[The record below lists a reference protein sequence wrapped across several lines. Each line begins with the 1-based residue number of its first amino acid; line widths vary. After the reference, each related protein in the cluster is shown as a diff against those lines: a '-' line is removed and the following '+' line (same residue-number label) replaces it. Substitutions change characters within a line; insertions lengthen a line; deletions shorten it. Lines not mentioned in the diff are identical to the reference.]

1 MTFIMDMDTDLEPA
15 EGTKVDTADMDA
27 VEAAEAA
34 AAAEEVT
41 DFTE

>member
-1 MTFIMDMDTDLEPA
+1 MTFITDKDTDLEPA
-15 EGTKVDTADMDA
+15 EGTEVDTADMDA
-27 VEAAEAA
+27 VVAA